1 MVLIN
6 VMAVSLDGKIS
17 LNPLESDQNR
27 RTYGFTNKAD
37 QEYVR
42 SQILEAD
49 AVITGANSMRASS
62 GAWEQPNKLGKFPIW
77 VVIGTKGLGPS
88 LKFWQQKQIPRW
100 MVCPRSSDPVIYDPN
115 VVLRKYTPN
124 DMAANVLADLAAAG
138 ARRVLLFGGGAVN
151 AMFYEA
157 QLVDELRITICPI
170 VIGSA
175 CSANFVDPRLTAPR
189 TFQLLSSQAVES
201 HLFLTYK
208 AISTL

>member
-17 LNPLESDQNR
+17 LNPLESDRNR

-37 QEYVR
+37 KEYVR

-77 VVIGTKGLGPS
+77 IVIGTKGLDPS
-88 LKFWQQKQIPRW
+88 LKFWRQQQIPRW
-100 MVCPRSSDPVIYDPN
+100 MVCPRSADPAIHDPA
-115 VVLRKYTPN
+115 VMLKKYEPSS
-124 DMAANVLADLAAAG
+124 MAVNVLKDLEAAG
-138 ARRVLLFGGGAVN
+138 AQRVLLFGGGVVN

-170 VIGSA
+170 VIGSSSA
-175 CSANFVDPRLTAPR
+175 ANFVDPRLTAPR